1 MTGNP
6 QDKFLTIDAHPR
18 LRRQITA
25 EAAQKRA
32 CYLRRVRFAFFL
44 VLSMVLVACT
54 ETPSFFP
61 PCVNP
66 NTPCI
71 EPEAGAEA
79 GPDASDGAATDAL
92 AHPVPEDAGADAP

>member
-6 QDKFLTIDAHPR
+6 QDKFLTIDESAR
-18 LRRQITA
+18 LRLRITA
-25 EAAQKRA
+25 EAAPKRP
-32 CYLRRVRFAFFL
+32 CYLRPVRFAPFL

-71 EPEAGAEA
+71 EPEAGT
-79 GPDASDGAATDAL
+79 DASDGAAMDAL
-92 AHPVPEDAGADAP
+92 THPAPEDAGADAP